1 MDEYYKQLI
10 ENGALTKEKFTLMVH
25 NPEVQYT
32 LSFHKEDKTIG
43 VLDFKGDALKFTGEA
58 EESAKVFIDWIAQG
72 FHKRLEQ
79 ERAAERESCAEL
91 CATMDWR
98 GRSDEAIW
106 KGEAAEECA
115 AAIRA
120 RGDKHD

>member
-1 MDEYYKQLI
+1 MSD
-10 ENGALTKEKFTLMVH
+10 NFAKELADVSDTSKFTLMVH
-25 NPEVQYT
+25 NPEAQYT

-79 ERAAERESCAEL
+79 ERAAEREQCAKL
-91 CATMDWR
+91 CDDIDDGMPYNM
-98 GRSDEAIW
+98 
-106 KGEAAEECA
+106 GERCA

-120 RGDKHD
+120 RGEK